1 MPGHIYARLGMW
13 PQDIEAN
20 LGSIAAAKAAQTKYG
35 SGMMDE
41 PHAYDFL
48 MYAYLQSAKDERA
61 KWVLDQTTPLLSE
74 MATMPAKA
82 GHRMEGM
89 VPYYHSKYEVFY
101 ALERRDW
108 KSAAGLEPPAG
119 SPPEVAMLAVWARTV
134 AHGHLRQAEEAGA
147 DLARYDALM
156 DEVKKGKNAY
166 MAEGTG
172 SKIERDEVLGW
183 VAFAE
188 GKQDEALEKMRAA
201 ADLQDKVGQGEVDIP
216 AREMLADM
224 LLEFREPKQA
234 LAEYEV
240 ALKLSPNRFNG
251 LYNAGVAA
259 EQAGES
265 MKAMQYYATLLRI
278 TNNGEQSV
286 RPEFKHVNGFLASP
300 EKAAK

>member
-1 MPGHIYARLGMW
+1 V
-13 PQDIEAN
+13 
-20 LGSIAAAKAAQTKYG
+20 AAAKAAQAKYG

-48 MYAYLQSAKDERA
+48 MYAYLQSAKDDRA
-61 KWVLDQTTPLLSE
+61 KWVLDQTAPLLSE
-74 MATMPAKA
+74 MASMPAKSS
-82 GHRMEGM
+82 HRMEGM

-108 KSAAGLEPPAG
+108 KSAAALEPPAG
-119 SPPEVAMLAVWARTV
+119 SPPEVATLAVWARTV
-134 AHGHLRQAEEAGA
+134 AHGHLRQAEEARA

-156 DEVKKGKNAY
+156 DEVKKGKNSY

-172 SKIERDEVLGW
+172 SKIERAELLGW

-188 GKQDEALEKMRAA
+188 GKQDETLEKMRAA
-201 ADLQDKVGQGEVDIP
+201 ADLQDQVGQGEVDIP

-224 LLEFREPKQA
+224 LLEFHEPKEA

-259 EQAGES
+259 EQAGET
-265 MKAMQYYATLLRI
+265 MKAMQYYSTLLRM